1 MKSLNIYIKEA
12 LKADELLMTAIKG
25 NKFTKDQLM
34 SMLGNMS
41 MQDIKKF
48 SDNIKKEYTDEYFVY
63 EPNKDDFLK
72 VSEKNNI
79 CSKIADF
86 LMKNVCK

>member
-48 SDNIKKEYTDEYFVY
+48 SDNIKKEYSDEYFAY

-72 VSEKNNI
+72 ASEKNNI